1 MNTNLYRSIKNEK
14 KQIECNKCGH
24 VWLADHTKMY
34 KSTVVNENGQ
44 EMIVQFFLCPKCYEV
59 FVVSIIDNK
68 VRMYIERI
76 KKLDKR
82 IRRIAKSG
90 GNPNDDVT
98 KRYQV
103 SQSMMAYE
111 KMLKNKYSKYLH
123 LKFEEA
129 TTSSNVEN
137 NQKGENEK

>member
-1 MNTNLYRSIKNEK
+1 MDTILYESLK
-14 KQIECNKCGH
+14 KQKKQLECDKCGF
-24 VWLADHTKMY
+24 VWEVDETGIY
-34 KSTVVNENGQ
+34 KSTVINENGQ

-59 FVVSIIDNK
+59 FVISIIDNK
-68 VRMYIERI
+68 IRMYIERI

-82 IRRIAKSG
+82 IKRIAKSG